1 MTKKFQSVKGFYDVL
16 PEKQK
21 LFRFFE
27 VVALDL
33 LDQYGYHEIGL
44 PIVEPTEL
52 FVDSVGSFT
61 DIVEKEMYS
70 WEDPLNNDRLTL
82 RPEGTAGCV
91 RAVIQNNLTY
101 NGSAKLFY
109 RGAMFRHENV
119 QKGRQRQ
126 FHQLGVE
133 TFGIPSPAADAEQIT
148 FLDRLWKKLKLKKIS
163 LVINTIGDIEDRKAY
178 RAKLIEYFEKNFDQ
192 LDEDA
197 RRRYKDNPMR
207 ILDSK
212 NKDMQALLNS
222 APNLS
227 DFLSQDAKDHFNEL
241 QKLLLQNNV
250 NFSVNHRLVRGL
262 DYYNRTVFEWT
273 TNDLGSQGTIAG
285 GGRYDYLVESLGG
298 NSTYACGFAIGIE
311 RIVLLLEENAQ
322 LTTFSPEIYIVNNGV
337 GAQAFALEVAEK
349 LRDEAFSVS
358 VNLEGTSFKSQ
369 FKKADK
375 SDAKICLIIGEEE
388 VKKGIIQIKLIREN
402 GAQTSSDVSELIH
415 NVKKFLS

>member
-27 VVALDL
+27 DVALDL
-33 LDQYGYHEIGL
+33 LDQYGYYEIGL

-163 LVINTIGDIEDRKAY
+163 LVINSIGDIEDRKAY

-227 DFLSQDAKDHFNEL
+227 DFLSQDTKDHFNEL

-388 VKKGIIQIKLIREN
+388 VKNGIIQIKLIREN

>member
-27 VVALDL
+27 DAALDL

-163 LVINTIGDIEDRKAY
+163 LVINSIGDIEDRKAY

-227 DFLSQDAKDHFNEL
+227 DFLSQDTKDHFNEL

-388 VKKGIIQIKLIREN
+388 VKNGIIQIKLIREN

>member
-27 VVALDL
+27 DVALDL

-163 LVINTIGDIEDRKAY
+163 LVINSIGDIEDRKAY

-227 DFLSQDAKDHFNEL
+227 DFLSQDTKDHFNEL

-388 VKKGIIQIKLIREN
+388 VKNRIIQIKLIREN

>member
-27 VVALDL
+27 DVALDL

-52 FVDSVGSFT
+52 FVESVGSFT

-133 TFGIPSPAADAEQIT
+133 TFGISSPAADAEQIT

-163 LVINTIGDIEDRKAY
+163 LVINSIGDIEDRKAY

-227 DFLSQDAKDHFNEL
+227 DFLSQDTKDHFNEL

-388 VKKGIIQIKLIREN
+388 VKNRIIQIKLIRKN

>member
-27 VVALDL
+27 DVALDL
-33 LDQYGYHEIGL
+33 LDQYGYYEIGL

-163 LVINTIGDIEDRKAY
+163 LVINSIGDIEDRKAY

-227 DFLSQDAKDHFNEL
+227 DFLSQDTKDHFNEL

-388 VKKGIIQIKLIREN
+388 VKNGIIQIKLIREN
-402 GAQTSSDVSELIH
+402 GAQTSSDFSELIH

>member
-27 VVALDL
+27 DVALEL

-163 LVINTIGDIEDRKAY
+163 LVINSIGDIDDRKAY

-197 RRRYKDNPMR
+197 RRRYKENPMR

-322 LTTFSPEIYIVNNGV
+322 LTTFTPEIYIVNNGV
-337 GAQAFALEVAEK
+337 GAQAFALQVAEK

-388 VKKGIIQIKLIREN
+388 VKNGIIQIKLIREN

>member
-27 VVALDL
+27 DAALDL

-44 PIVEPTEL
+44 PIVEPTDL

-163 LVINTIGDIEDRKAY
+163 LVINSIGDIEDRKAY

-388 VKKGIIQIKLIREN
+388 VKNGIIQIKLIREN

>member
-27 VVALDL
+27 DVALEL

-133 TFGIPSPAADAEQIT
+133 TFGISSPAADAEQIT

-163 LVINTIGDIEDRKAY
+163 LVINSIGDIEDRKAY

-227 DFLSQDAKDHFNEL
+227 DFLSQDTKDHFNEL

-322 LTTFSPEIYIVNNGV
+322 LTTFTPEIYIVNNGV
-337 GAQAFALEVAEK
+337 GAQAFALQVAEK

-388 VKKGIIQIKLIREN
+388 VRNRIIQIKLIREN

>member
-27 VVALDL
+27 DVALDL

-44 PIVEPTEL
+44 PIVEPTDL

-133 TFGIPSPAADAEQIT
+133 TFGISSPAADAEQIT

-163 LVINTIGDIEDRKAY
+163 LVINSIGDIEDRKAY

-227 DFLSQDAKDHFNEL
+227 DFLSQDTKDHFNEL

-388 VKKGIIQIKLIREN
+388 VKNRIIQIKLIREN

>member
-27 VVALDL
+27 DVALDL

-44 PIVEPTEL
+44 PIVEPTDL

-163 LVINTIGDIEDRKAY
+163 LVINSIGDIEDRKAY
-178 RAKLIEYFEKNFDQ
+178 RAQLIEYFEKNFDQ

-227 DFLSQDAKDHFNEL
+227 DFLSQDTKDHFNEL

-388 VKKGIIQIKLIREN
+388 VKNGIIQIKLIREN
-402 GAQTSSDVSELIH
+402 GAQTSSDFSELIH

>member
-27 VVALDL
+27 DVALDL

-44 PIVEPTEL
+44 PIVEPTDL

-133 TFGIPSPAADAEQIT
+133 TFGISSPAADAEQIT

-163 LVINTIGDIEDRKAY
+163 LVINSIGDIDDRKAY

-227 DFLSQDAKDHFNEL
+227 DFLSQDTKDHFNEL

-337 GAQAFALEVAEK
+337 GAQAFALQVAEK

-388 VKKGIIQIKLIREN
+388 VRNRIIQIKLIREN

>member
-27 VVALDL
+27 DVALDL
-33 LDQYGYHEIGL
+33 LDQYGYYEIGL

-163 LVINTIGDIEDRKAY
+163 LVINSIGDIDDRKAY

-388 VKKGIIQIKLIREN
+388 VKNGIIQIKLIREN

>member
-27 VVALDL
+27 DAALDL

-70 WEDPLNNDRLTL
+70 WEDHLNNDRLTL

-163 LVINTIGDIEDRKAY
+163 LVINSIGDIEDRKAY
-178 RAKLIEYFEKNFDQ
+178 RVKLIEYFEKNFDQ

-212 NKDMQALLNS
+212 NKDMQALLNN

-311 RIVLLLEENAQ
+311 RIVLLLEENTQ
-322 LTTFSPEIYIVNNGV
+322 LTTFSPEVYIVNNGV

-388 VKKGIIQIKLIREN
+388 VKNGIIQIKLIREN

>member
-27 VVALDL
+27 DVALDL

-52 FVDSVGSFT
+52 FVESVGSFT

-163 LVINTIGDIEDRKAY
+163 LVINSIGDIEDRKAY

-227 DFLSQDAKDHFNEL
+227 DFLSQDTKDHFNEL

-388 VKKGIIQIKLIREN
+388 VKNRIIQIKLIRKN

>member
-27 VVALDL
+27 DVALDL

-44 PIVEPTEL
+44 PIVEPTDL

-163 LVINTIGDIEDRKAY
+163 LVINSIGDIEDRKAY

-227 DFLSQDAKDHFNEL
+227 DFLSQDTKDHFNEL

-388 VKKGIIQIKLIREN
+388 VKNRIIQIKLIREN

>member
-27 VVALDL
+27 DVALEL

-163 LVINTIGDIEDRKAY
+163 LVINSIGDIEDRKAY

-227 DFLSQDAKDHFNEL
+227 DFLSQDTKDHFNEL

-388 VKKGIIQIKLIREN
+388 VRNRIIQIKLIREN

>member
-27 VVALDL
+27 DAALDL

-44 PIVEPTEL
+44 PIVEPTDL

-133 TFGIPSPAADAEQIT
+133 TFGISSPAADAEQIT

-163 LVINTIGDIEDRKAY
+163 LVINSIGDIEDRKAY

-227 DFLSQDAKDHFNEL
+227 DFLSQDTKDHFNEL

-388 VKKGIIQIKLIREN
+388 VKNGIIQIKLIREN
-402 GAQTSSDVSELIH
+402 GAQTSSDFSELIH

>member
-27 VVALDL
+27 DVALDL
-33 LDQYGYHEIGL
+33 LDQYGYYEIGL

-163 LVINTIGDIEDRKAY
+163 LVINSIGDIEDRKAY
-178 RAKLIEYFEKNFDQ
+178 RAKLIEYFEKKF
-192 LDEDA
+192 
-197 RRRYKDNPMR
+197 R
-207 ILDSK
+207 S
-212 NKDMQALLNS
+212 
-222 APNLS
+222 
-227 DFLSQDAKDHFNEL
+227 
-241 QKLLLQNNV
+241 
-250 NFSVNHRLVRGL
+250 
-262 DYYNRTVFEWT
+262 
-273 TNDLGSQGTIAG
+273 
-285 GGRYDYLVESLGG
+285 
-298 NSTYACGFAIGIE
+298 
-311 RIVLLLEENAQ
+311 
-322 LTTFSPEIYIVNNGV
+322 
-337 GAQAFALEVAEK
+337 
-349 LRDEAFSVS
+349 
-358 VNLEGTSFKSQ
+358 
-369 FKKADK
+369 
-375 SDAKICLIIGEEE
+375 
-388 VKKGIIQIKLIREN
+388 IR
-402 GAQTSSDVSELIH
+402 
-415 NVKKFLS
+415 

>member
-27 VVALDL
+27 DVALDL
-33 LDQYGYHEIGL
+33 LDQYGYYEIGL

-133 TFGIPSPAADAEQIT
+133 TFGISSPAADAEQIT

-163 LVINTIGDIEDRKAY
+163 LVINSIGDIEDRKAY

-388 VKKGIIQIKLIREN
+388 VRNRIIQIKLIREN

>member
-27 VVALDL
+27 DVALEL

-133 TFGIPSPAADAEQIT
+133 TFGISSPAADAEQIT

-163 LVINTIGDIEDRKAY
+163 LVINSIGDIEDRKAY

-227 DFLSQDAKDHFNEL
+227 DFLSQDTKDHFNEL

-337 GAQAFALEVAEK
+337 GAQAFALQVAEK

-388 VKKGIIQIKLIREN
+388 VRNRIIQIKLIREN

>member
-27 VVALDL
+27 DVALEL

-70 WEDPLNNDRLTL
+70 WEDHLNNDRLTL

-91 RAVIQNNLTY
+91 RAVIQNNITY

-163 LVINTIGDIEDRKAY
+163 LVINSIGDIDDRKAY

-197 RRRYKDNPMR
+197 RRRYKENPMR

-388 VKKGIIQIKLIREN
+388 VRNRIIQIKLIREN